1 MYWNHSAT
9 TCSVKPALLTVLRWS
24 GQTACNT
31 DVNLGNVE
39 IKKKKKV
46 PQCGKGRSGLICG
59 ATEFPLIPMDWR
71 AALPAG
77 WQTDEK
83 KWSQYDSKNRGTKP
97 RLKISRNIQWLT
109 GEDDRFFYCEMILLY
124 RSYRGNCPFKKIWL
138 RQHVVGD
145 AVNQWAGLLH
155 NNIEYIGLWSQYIW
169 WHRNSRNS
177 VETVFWLMHC
187 ITIYTDM
194 TVWHYICHDGGFFF
208 FYTSPTPDD

>member
-109 GEDDRFFYCEMILLY
+109 GKDDRFFTVRWFCSTVHTEVIVPLKRSGCVSMLWAMLWINEQDYFTTIL
-124 RSYRGNCPFKKIWL
+124 
-138 RQHVVGD
+138 
-145 AVNQWAGLLH
+145 
-155 NNIEYIGLWSQYIW
+155 NI
-169 WHRNSRNS
+169 
-177 VETVFWLMHC
+177 
-187 ITIYTDM
+187 
-194 TVWHYICHDGGFFF
+194 
-208 FYTSPTPDD
+208 